1 MAFQPIHGGCQ
12 CGGVRYTITAP
23 PHEVIHCHCSLCRKA
38 HGALFASF
46 GDYPATALTID
57 RGGNSLADFQSSPG
71 THRLFCPACGCQLF
85 NRIDKW
91 SDRVFVVIGALDA
104 GESPGH
110 ETARERHIFWD
121 SRVDWYDTGDSLR
134 KDTGYGD

>member
-1 MAFQPIHGGCQ
+1 MGLKPIHGGCQ
-12 CGGVRYTITAP
+12 CGTVRYTITAP
-23 PHEVIHCHCSLCRKA
+23 PREVLHCHCSLCRKA

-57 RGGNSLADFQSSPG
+57 CGSASLADFQSSPG
-71 THRLFCPACGCQLF
+71 IHRLFCPSCGCQLF

-91 SDRVFVVIGALDA
+91 SDRVFVVLGTLDA
-104 GESPGH
+104 GENPGH
-110 ETARERHIFWD
+110 APTDERHIFWD
-121 SRVDWYDTGDSLR
+121 SRVSWYDTGDDLR